1 MWTEWS
7 TGHFRGGTFTGNGNT
22 GKAYSWDDWVNDFG
36 GAGINGDPLFIDQIG
51 FVGDQGTLDGELQA
65 GSPAINQGEDLQAI
79 IEGMGLPWTDINGN
93 PRDSSP
99 DIGAYE
105 SEYSAGVDDDLLG
118 YPSKYALS
126 QNYPNPFNPST
137 TIRFSIPASSLV
149 TLKVYDVLGN
159 EVATLV
165 SEKKPVGSYEV
176 KFDAVSLPSGIYFYR
191 LQANDFAQV
200 KKMILLK

>member
-1 MWTEWS
+1 G
-7 TGHFRGGTFTGNGNT
+7 TG
-22 GKAYSWDDWVNDFG
+22 V
-36 GAGINGDPLFIDQIG
+36 NGDPLFVDKIG
-51 FVGDQGTLDGELQA
+51 HIADQGTLDGELQA
-65 GSPAINQGEDLQAI
+65 GSPAINQGENIQAI
-79 IEGMGLPWTDINGN
+79 IEAMGLPWTDINGN

-176 KFDAVSLPSGIYFYR
+176 KFSATGGSASGGDVYNLPSGIYFYR